1 MPLKVCLYI
10 SRFAPGGAERQMVNL
25 ACELA
30 DRGLQVLVLHIQ
42 KDLQDAAYLQ
52 DMEGHRV
59 KILDARSQEY
69 LQEGIRLS
77 RLHTDFFKNIPA
89 PHPLRMEMLYLAG
102 AFSRLKPDIVHSYQ
116 DMPNCTAGCA
126 AILADVPAHLAS
138 FHSLDPATSHY
149 PWETQT
155 YALYRYLLLHG
166 HPHFEACSRA
176 SVQRYAHWLDIAPEA
191 IAYTPNGLDPT
202 AYLVPT
208 PQAGKAF
215 REAHGIGPDAP
226 VLLTLSRFAPYKKAP
241 ESIVDICARVQAQR
255 PDCHFLVAGSGM
267 AEDEGMGA
275 LVKERGVGNQMHLLG
290 LQRDVAPLFASSDI
304 FLLPSRV
311 EGFPISIME
320 AMATGLP
327 VVASNVG
334 GIPDLVRHG
343 KDGFLHD
350 PQDVE
355 GMAHS
360 VAALLA
366 DAGLRARLGAG
377 ARERL
382 LKEFSLR
389 KMGDRIL
396 QRYQEMLAGTGRAR
410 G

>member
-25 ACELA
+25 ARELA
-30 DRGLQVLVLHIQ
+30 DRGLEVLLLHVQ
-42 KDLQDAAYLQ
+42 KDLRGTPYLH
-52 DMEGHRV
+52 DMEGHNV
-59 KILDARSQEY
+59 EILGALSQAY

-77 RLHTDFFKNIPA
+77 RLHADFFKNIPA
-89 PHPLRMEMLYLAG
+89 PLNLRMEMLYLAG
-102 AFSRLKPDIVHSYQ
+102 AFSCLKPDIVHSYL

-138 FHSLDPATSHY
+138 FHSLDPATLQNS
-149 PWETQT
+149 WEGQT
-155 YALYRYLLLHG
+155 HALYRYLLLHG
-166 HPHFEACSRA
+166 RPHFEACSRA
-176 SVQRYAHWLDIAPEA
+176 SVQHYARWLDIAPEA
-191 IAYTPNGLDPT
+191 IAYTPNGLDPA
-202 AYLVPT
+202 AYLLPT

-215 REAHGIGPDAP
+215 RKAHGIAPDAP
-226 VLLTLSRFAPYKKAP
+226 VLLTLSRFAPYKAP
-241 ESIVDICARVQAQR
+241 ESIVDIYSRVYAQR
-255 PDCHFLVAGSGM
+255 PDCHFLVAGTGM
-267 AEDEGMGA
+267 AEDEAMGD
-275 LVKERGVGNQMHLLG
+275 LVKERGVGSLMHLLG
-290 LQRDVAPLFASSDI
+290 LQHDVAPLFACSDI

-343 KDGFLHD
+343 EDGFLHD
-350 PQDVE
+350 PQDVV

-366 DAGLRARLGAG
+366 DAGLRARLGAR
-377 ARERL
+377 ARQRIVQ
-382 LKEFSLR
+382 EFSLR
-389 KMGDRIL
+389 KLGDRVHK
-396 QRYQEMLAGTGRAR
+396 RYQEMLAGTGRAR
-410 G
+410 A

>member
-1 MPLKVCLYI
+1 MSLKVCLYI
-10 SRFAPGGAERQMVNL
+10 SGLAPGGAERQMVHL

-30 DRGLQVLVLHIQ
+30 DRSLQVMVLHFR
-42 KDLQDAAYLQ
+42 KDLQGAPYLR
-52 DMEGHRV
+52 DMEGHNV
-59 KILDARSQEY
+59 EILGALSQAY

-89 PHPLRMEMLYLAG
+89 PLNLRMEMLYLAG
-102 AFSRLKPDIVHSYQ
+102 AFSRLKPDIVHSYM
-116 DMPNCTAGCA
+116 DEPNCTAGCA
-126 AILADVPAHLAS
+126 AVLADVPAHLAS

-149 PWETQT
+149 PWAAQT

-166 HPHFEACSRA
+166 QPRFEACSRA
-176 SVQRYAHWLDIAPEA
+176 SVQRYARWLGIAPEA
-191 IAYTPNGLDPT
+191 IAYTPNGLDPA
-202 AYLVPT
+202 AYLLPT

-215 REAHGIGPDAP
+215 RKAHGIAPDAP
-226 VLLTLSRFAPYKKAP
+226 VLLTLSRFAPYKAP
-241 ESIVDICARVQAQR
+241 ESIVDIYSRVCAQR
-255 PDCHFLVAGSGM
+255 PDCHFLVAGTGM
-267 AEDEGMGA
+267 AEDEAMGE
-275 LVKERGVGNQMHLLG
+275 LVRKRGVGNKMHLLG
-290 LQRDVAPLFASSDI
+290 LQHDVAPLFASSDI

-343 KDGFLHD
+343 EDGFLHD

-366 DAGLRARLGAG
+366 DAGLRTRLGAG
-377 ARERL
+377 ARQRVL
-382 LKEFSLR
+382 QEFSLR

-410 G
+410 S